1 MIPYNTDM
9 SKIPLPEYG
18 RNMQGMV
25 DYCVSIEDREE
36 RTRCAYTL
44 ASIMA
49 DKFPELVG
57 EGKDYS
63 QIWDRLNIMSG
74 FKLDIDFPC
83 EVITSEKMNPVP
95 EKIPYVTTPI
105 RLRHYG
111 RHIEEMIAKVAEM
124 EESEEKAL
132 LISLIA
138 HHMKKLQFT
147 HNKEGVDDAKILR
160 DLRDYS
166 QGAINL
172 DPATYLLHEFREE
185 EPEVKPQGKAVRKK
199 NKTAQK
205 KKML

>member
-9 SKIPLPEYG
+9 PKIPLPEFG

-36 RTRCAYTL
+36 RTRCAY
-44 ASIMA
+44 AIAEIMA
-49 DKFPELVG
+49 GKFPELVT
-57 EGKDYS
+57 ENRDYS
-63 QIWDRLNIMSG
+63 QVWDRINIMSD

-83 EVITSEKMNPVP
+83 EVITSEKMNPRP
-95 EKIPYVTTPI
+95 DKIPYVTTPI

-111 RHIEEMIAKVAEM
+111 RNIEEMIAKVAAM
-124 EESEEKAL
+124 EASEEKDL

-166 QGAINL
+166 KGAIDL

-185 EPEVKPQGKAVRKK
+185 EAAPKPQTKGGKKK
-199 NKTAQK
+199 GKTQK
-205 KKML
+205 K